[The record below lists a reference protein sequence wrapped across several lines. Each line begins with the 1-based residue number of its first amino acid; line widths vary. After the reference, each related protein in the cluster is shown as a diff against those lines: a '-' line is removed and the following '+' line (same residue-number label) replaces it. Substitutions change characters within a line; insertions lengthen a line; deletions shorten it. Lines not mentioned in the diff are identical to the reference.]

1 MPSPH
6 LRIPRR
12 KPQPEFRHRHHSKT
26 ISVYVPVPALLSTS
40 VSCVCISVDVRVC
53 ASIYACDC
61 VCACLCLRLCLWL
74 WLCPRLRWLVWLWNS
89 GLRMR
94 AFWEN
99 LVISLSW
106 GCHACGRSSLL
117 AHAVENLDGS
127 PELFASRLAHF
138 LYRDLTRHNSYMNPT
153 SRVSRTTKRKSTI
166 KQLVWVKI
174 PCSFIPILFQGE
186 NNDGR
191 ICTETTGSSISLTQT
206 QCTQCGAL
214 I

>member
-117 AHAVENLDGS
+117 EHAVE
-127 PELFASRLAHF
+127 SRWKPRIICIKACTF
-138 LYRDLTRHNSYMNPT
+138 SVQRFNPT
-153 SRVSRTTKRKSTI
+153 Q
-166 KQLVWVKI
+166 QLHE
-174 PCSFIPILFQGE
+174 PHLPSFSHNKEKEHYKTASMGE
-186 NNDGR
+186 NPV
-191 ICTETTGSSISLTQT
+191 
-206 QCTQCGAL
+206 
-214 I
+214 